1 MSMIRPILVVAVVLA
16 SVPMPIGAQ
25 PVPEAPPAAAEPMSD
40 QDLRLLLETIRSN
53 RKALVS
59 VNLGLTEAEAA
70 KFWPLY
76 DQYQG
81 EMQAFG
87 ERTAKLVETYINR
100 FSALTDAE
108 ALELIKEYLDI
119 ERDRTALRRKYV
131 DQFAE
136 VLPGRKV
143 ARFYQIENKVDA
155 VIRYDLAATIPVV
168 ETGSPPAA
176 K

>member
-1 MSMIRPILVVAVVLA
+1 MVSGPPTVQCPGGYACVIAPPGLSGR
-16 SVPMPIGAQ
+16 
-25 PVPEAPPAAAEPMSD
+25 PVPPV
-40 QDLRLLLETIRSN
+40 LLSTL
-53 RKALVS
+53 LQ
-59 VNLGLTEAEAA
+59 LH
-70 KFWPLY
+70 
-76 DQYQG
+76 
-81 EMQAFG
+81 
-87 ERTAKLVETYINR
+87 
-100 FSALTDAE
+100 
-108 ALELIKEYLDI
+108 ALEFGNEEYGGQHGQDI
-119 ERDRTALRRKYV
+119 DGRKQRNGDVDQHRTALRRKYV

>member
-1 MSMIRPILVVAVVLA
+1 MGEQLLA
-16 SVPMPIGAQ
+16 GPG
-25 PVPEAPPAAAEPMSD
+25 
-40 QDLRLLLETIRSN
+40 
-53 RKALVS
+53 
-59 VNLGLTEAEAA
+59 
-70 KFWPLY
+70 F
-76 DQYQG
+76 
-81 EMQAFG
+81 
-87 ERTAKLVETYINR
+87 
-100 FSALTDAE
+100 
-108 ALELIKEYLDI
+108 ALEQNAQVRVAHPPDQIEDPEHPRVLGDHVG